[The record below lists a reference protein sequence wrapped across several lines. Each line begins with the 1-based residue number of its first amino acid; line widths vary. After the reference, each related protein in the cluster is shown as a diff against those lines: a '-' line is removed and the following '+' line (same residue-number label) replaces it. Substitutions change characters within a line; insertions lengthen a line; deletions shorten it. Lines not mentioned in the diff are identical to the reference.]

1 MDKEHDG
8 KISFQEFKA
17 SEAVMNSHGL
27 FFENLKDEFNLI
39 DTNGGGS
46 ILFDEFVHYC
56 ISKSLAK
63 DNDHHN

>member
-1 MDKEHDG
+1 
-8 KISFQEFKA
+8 
-17 SEAVMNSHGL
+17 MNSHGL